1 MPFEPLHYKPRKISE
16 IDFEKD
22 QRVAIIGRIKEIR
35 ENSVIFQDGSGKIE
49 IGFVDG
55 IRENKLIRIFCTI
68 VDKRLLLVDFFQVL
82 ERFDLDL
89 WEETNKLYKEANIK

>member
-1 MPFEPLHYKPRKISE
+1 MPFEPLHYKPRKICE

-35 ENSVIFQDGSGKIE
+35 ENSVIFQDGSGEIE

-68 VDKRLLLVDFFQVL
+68 VDKRLLLVDFFQIL

>member
-35 ENSVIFQDGSGKIE
+35 ENSVIFQDSSGEIE

-68 VDKRLLLVDFFQVL
+68 VDKRLLLVDFFQLL